1 MALTLGD
8 IVVNIKSDTSQLTK
22 GFKRAESTVSKA
34 SKTMVTAIKTLT
46 VAYIGL
52 NAIDLVGNLVKQADA
67 MTLID
72 TRLKLATKSTEEL
85 VKAQKELFDI
95 SQEARVGFSG
105 TVDLFERITRSTK
118 DYGTSQKEIIGLT
131 ETINKAMV
139 ISGGT
144 AQSMNAAIIQL
155 GQAFSADFQ
164 AVGQELA
171 SIREQAPRLYQ
182 ALLEGTEL
190 SSKAFKKHA
199 EDGKLSTQII
209 IDALKTQAES
219 VGTEFEKV
227 NLTVDQSQTQ
237 LQNSSLKIIGM
248 FDEMSGASSFVAESI
263 SDISKSIDELT
274 PENIEETTKQIKV
287 AAITIVAMTV
297 GIKGYTAATALASSA
312 NILMGG
318 TFGAVNRAIIITT
331 ISTKALS
338 FALKTIP
345 FVAIAGTI
353 AVIADAWLSA
363 ADAQKEY
370 NKESD
375 KLSPEN
381 LLAKNRARVD
391 QLNELIESNRFNA
404 KTVEMWKNAVKRLND
419 EYDVLSQKSIPATKK
434 TAIDI
439 DLEGFSESIDFAM
452 AQNDALLEE
461 RVKNEEAFLD
471 WYDKQWEKE
480 NKKLADRFS
489 DTLTSEIQNA
499 FSNVRDFDDFADA
512 FSSAVGSALAKT
524 VADQANMFI
533 SLTTGNQIL
542 GALGGGIAGAAV
554 GIGFTALT
562 SLFGGDDGA
571 SESELAEERFNSFM
585 DGLDSASEALEQFG
599 NVGSSI
605 SGQIESLQ
613 SQLSKT
619 ESKYIEDVEAGAESF
634 NLASESTLTEEDWL
648 RLTNTGKAL
657 KETYIK
663 EINDLNKRLSETIT
677 SSLADTLDISA
688 LTTSQLEDLTAGID
702 IQAMEAYETELNNI
716 ALAMKIGTDTAEDI
730 TRATEILSDV
740 EFAKFQDFAE
750 AFDLLAES
758 VSESQKA
765 VNDAMLGS
773 LSYLSDVEKLNFAN
787 NIFQTATTSEDRI
800 SSSRTIAEISRGT
813 TRTRE
818 DYAPIFQQYLN
829 ELQKEADEATTQ
841 DVVDKLDEVILSINA
856 STESATEDAIYGT

>member
-95 SQEARVGFSG
+95 SQEARVGFSS
-105 TVDLFERITRSTK
+105 TVDLFERITRSTR

-182 ALLEGTEL
+182 ALLEGTKL

-227 NLTVDQSQTQ
+227 NLTVDQSQTR

-248 FDEMSGASSFVAESI
+248 FDDMSGASSFVAESI
-263 SDISKSIDELT
+263 SDISKSMDELT
-274 PENIEETTKQIKV
+274 PEDIEEITKQIKV
-287 AAITIVAMTV
+287 AAITIVTLTV
-297 GIKGYTAATALASSA
+297 GIKGYTTATKLATAA
-312 NILMGG
+312 NIVFGG
-318 TFGAVNRAIIITT
+318 SLGGVNRAIVLTT

-338 FALKTIP
+338 FAMRTIP
-345 FVAIAGTI
+345 FVAVAGAIAL
-353 AVIADAWLSA
+353 IADSWLSA
-363 ADAQKEY
+363 DEAQKKY

-381 LLAKNRARVD
+381 LMASNRARVN
-391 QLNELIESNRFNA
+391 QLNELIESGRFNA
-404 KTVEMWKNAVKRLND
+404 KTVDMWRNALEKLNAEYKILKSASGADSNVGAVVGLTEDEQKKQHTSFLNWKFKAFKKDLSREQKEWEIWADERQRLWD
-419 EYDVLSQKSIPATKK
+419 KELKEQEKSTGQMWENIG
-434 TAIDI
+434 DI
-439 DLEGFSESIDFAM
+439 
-452 AQNDALLEE
+452 AQNNISGAIQ
-461 RVKNEEAFLD
+461 AGLD
-471 WYDKQWEKE
+471 GDL
-480 NKKLADRFS
+480 NL
-489 DTLTSEIQNA
+489 
-499 FSNVRDFDDFADA
+499 DA
-512 FSSAVGSALAKT
+512 FA
-524 VADQANMFI
+524 
-533 SLTTGNQIL
+533 
-542 GALGGGIAGAAV
+542 
-554 GIGFTALT
+554 
-562 SLFGGDDGA
+562 
-571 SESELAEERFNSFM
+571 
-585 DGLDSASEALEQFG
+585 
-599 NVGSSI
+599 
-605 SGQIESLQ
+605 
-613 SQLSKT
+613 SQLSKAVGQAMLFQGGLT
-619 ESKYIEDVEAGAESF
+619 SVAGLGLMAFGSLLGGEDRETSSERAERELESF
-634 NLASESTLTEEDWL
+634 LDGLDTASKALEAFGNFGSSLSNQITSMQREFIRTSESLSDGISGYSGTIEEREEKLIADL
-648 RLTNTGKAL
+648 
-657 KETYIK
+657 IK
-663 EINDLNKRLSETIT
+663 STQLFAELQRTVSA
-677 SSLADTLDISA
+677 SLADTLDISA
-688 LTTSQLEDLTAGID
+688 LSTAQLTELTVGID
-702 IQAMEAYETELNNI
+702 IEAMKALDAELNNI
-716 ALAMKIGTDTAEDI
+716 ALSMKLGTNTAEDAA
-730 TRATEILSDV
+730 RATQILTDS
-740 EFAKFQDFAE
+740 EFAYYKDLGE
-750 AFDLLAES
+750 AIDILAETS
-758 VSESQKA
+758 TDAADAISQSQKA
-765 VNDAMLGS
+765 VNEAMLGS

-787 NIFQTATTSEDRI
+787 NIFQTATTPEDRI

-813 TRTRE
+813 TRTKE
-818 DYAPIFQQYLN
+818 EFIPDFQRFIN
-829 ELQKEADEATTQ
+829 ELEKQDDEATTK
-841 DVVDKLDEVILSINA
+841 DVVDKLDEVVTAINEQT
-856 STESATEDAIYGT
+856 SSATEDAIYAQA